1 MAAAVRL
8 VTVERGIDPG
18 EFSVIAF
25 GGAGPAHVVEV
36 VEEFGVR
43 SIIIPTTPGLASAA
57 GLLVTDMAA
66 DHVRTRVTEPDA
78 LDVGAINA
86 LFAEME
92 DEGLAGM
99 HAEGIADAAISIERT
114 IDARFRGQGHEL
126 PVPVPQRAL
135 TEADLVEA
143 QQNFRAKYREFY
155 GVDQPGPVQL
165 VNFRVRV
172 VGQRPQAGARPR
184 RRRPRPGRAA
194 RSRTGGQ
201 CTSALPA
208 ASSTRRSTIAA
219 RLRRATRSPVRRW
232 SRKPNSTTI
241 VPPGYRVT
249 VGAYLQ
255 LEITRG

>member
-1 MAAAVRL
+1 MKQWP
-8 VTVERGIDPG
+8 GIDPA

-36 VEEFGVR
+36 VEEFDVR

-78 LDVGAINA
+78 LDAGAINA
-86 LFAEME
+86 LFGEME

-99 HAEGIADAAISIERT
+99 RAEGIADAAISIERT

-126 PVPVPQRAL
+126 PVPVPQRQL

-172 VGQRPQAGARPR
+172 VGQVPKLAL
-184 RRRPRPGRAA
+184 GRAA
-194 RSRTGGQ
+194 AAQGPAEGAIKNWRPVHFRAAGGFVD
-201 CTSALPA
+201 TPVYDRGALAPGHAFAGPA
-208 ASSTRRSTIAA
+208 VVEEAD
-219 RLRRATRSPVRRW
+219 
-232 SRKPNSTTI
+232 STTI